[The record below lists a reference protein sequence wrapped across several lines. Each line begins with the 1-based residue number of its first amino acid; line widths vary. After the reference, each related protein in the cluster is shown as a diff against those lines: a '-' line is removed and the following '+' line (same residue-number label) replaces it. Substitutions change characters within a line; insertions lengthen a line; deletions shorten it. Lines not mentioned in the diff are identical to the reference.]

1 MDRRIGL
8 RCVVAGIAVALG
20 VALTACGSGTN
31 SGNGPTVTV
40 HNIAYNPTT
49 ITVAANTQVTIN
61 FVNQDNTTHSLTFDN
76 DASKSVDAQGGST
89 QTLTFTAPAAGA
101 TISFHCNYHSS
112 MHGTINVGAS
122 SGSSA
127 GAPGASPTPSSPGGY

>member
-1 MDRRIGL
+1 MDRRIGR
-8 RCVVAGIAVALG
+8 RCVVAAIAVALG
-20 VALTACGSGTN
+20 VASTACGSGTN
-31 SGNGPTVTV
+31 SGNGPTVTAQ
-40 HNIAYNPTT
+40 NIAYNPAT

-76 DASKSVDAQGGST
+76 DASKSVDAPGGST

-101 TISFHCNYHSS
+101 TISFHCHFHSS
-112 MHGTINVGAS
+112 MHGTINVGA